1 MKFSLL
7 VLGSPQSSP
16 AVHSALNFAE
26 ACLASGHELFRV
38 FFFHDAVTAGNAFTI
53 APQDQVN
60 LPKAWQ
66 RFGDEHGTDMVLCIS
81 SALRRGIVDAREAKR
96 YELGA
101 SNSLKGFDLSGLGQ
115 WAEAMIVSDRVV
127 TFGG

>member
-16 AVHSALNFAE
+16 AVSSALQFAE
-26 ACLASGHELFRV
+26 ATLSSGHEIFRV
-38 FFFHDAVTAGNAFTI
+38 FFFHDAVATGNAFTI

-66 RFGDEHGTDMVLCIS
+66 QFGANNQLDMVLCIS
-81 SALRRGIVDAREAKR
+81 SALRRGIVDQRESRR
-96 YELGA
+96 YELEGA
-101 SNSLKGFDLSGLGQ
+101 NALEGFDLSGLGQ
-115 WAEAMIVSDRVV
+115 WVEAMMLSDRIV
-127 TFGG
+127 TFGS